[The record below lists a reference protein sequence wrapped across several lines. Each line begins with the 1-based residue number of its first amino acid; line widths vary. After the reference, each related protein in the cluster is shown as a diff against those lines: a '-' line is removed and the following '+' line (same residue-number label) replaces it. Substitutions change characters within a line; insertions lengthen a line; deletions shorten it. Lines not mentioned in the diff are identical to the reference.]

1 MNKKRKNGV
10 LLQFVGDFIKMRR
23 NLGYKSK
30 SMESSLKAFDAFAY
44 REGLKEVTVPEELAR
59 KWCGRRNGEAT
70 DTWSHRTNF
79 LRQFSIYLSNMGHEA
94 YIPVRPPAKNDS
106 TFTPYIYSAEEI
118 KKIFAAADRLVM
130 HDRHANTMLMGV
142 PLLVRM
148 LYATGIRI
156 GEAVRLDMGDVDLE
170 KNCLTVRETKNGK
183 DRMVPFSESLAEGCL
198 QYLKYRNRLPDNCN
212 RFFVKS
218 NGCGCRSGGYSYWWN
233 KILCSAGI
241 QHRGKMPG
249 PRMHDL
255 RHTFCVRSMHG
266 MAVDGKDIYY
276 SLPIL
281 STYIGHRSIAA
292 TDRYVRMTS
301 EMYPELIDK
310 MEGICSYIYPT
321 LKDRQI

>member
-94 YIPVRPPAKNDS
+94 YIPVRPPAKHDS

-255 RHTFCVRSMHG
+255 RHTFSVRSMHG

-301 EMYPELIDK
+301 EVYPELIDK